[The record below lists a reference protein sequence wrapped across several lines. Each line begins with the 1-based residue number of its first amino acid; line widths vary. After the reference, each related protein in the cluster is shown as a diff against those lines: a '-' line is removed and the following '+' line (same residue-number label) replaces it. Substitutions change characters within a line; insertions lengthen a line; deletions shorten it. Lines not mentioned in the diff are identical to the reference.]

1 MMDKMQCLDH
11 GEAFYCRCDFWSGL
25 FIILNFIG
33 NSKVIKHRP
42 QSVDVPLK
50 QQRLSQAIARTD
62 AIFETY
68 RIFLSK
74 GGGK

>member
-1 MMDKMQCLDH
+1 MQCLDH
-11 GEAFYCRCDFWSGL
+11 GERKRSIVVVTSESGL

-50 QQRLSQAIARTD
+50 QQRLFPGNRQD
-62 AIFETY
+62 GCH
-68 RIFLSK
+68 L
-74 GGGK
+74 